1 VAREALRLPLVA
13 LRLSAVAL
21 VSIAG
26 WEGFKSVAYIPV
38 PGDVPTI
45 GFGTTKDV
53 KMGDTIDPV
62 TALQRKIRDVEK
74 FEGAIKQCVH
84 VPLAQHE
91 YDAYLSLA
99 YNIGSGAFCRSTLV
113 RKLNAQDYEGACKE
127 ILRWDKFKGRPLQGL
142 TNRRQAEFK
151 QCMGT

>member
-1 VAREALRLPLVA
+1 VRLPLVA

-26 WEGFKSVAYIPV
+26 WEGYKSVAYIPV
-38 PGDVPTI
+38 PGDTPTI
-45 GFGTTKDV
+45 GFGTTKNV

-62 TALQRKIRDVEK
+62 TALQRKIRDVEV
-74 FEGAIKQCVH
+74 FEGAVKQCVN

-99 YNIGSGAFCRSTLV
+99 YNIGPNAFCRSTLV
-113 RKLNAQDYEGACKE
+113 RKLNQSDYAGACKE
-127 ILRWDKFKGRPLQGL
+127 ILRWDKFQGKPLTGL
-142 TNRRQAEFK
+142 TNRRQAEYK
-151 QCMGT
+151 QCIGK

>member
-1 VAREALRLPLVA
+1 MRLPLVA

-84 VPLAQHE
+84 VPLTQHE

-127 ILRWDKFKGRPLQGL
+127 ILRWDKFKGKPLQGL

-151 QCMGT
+151 QCMGN

>member
-1 VAREALRLPLVA
+1 LRLPLVA

-127 ILRWDKFKGRPLQGL
+127 ILRWDKFKGKPLQGL

>member
-1 VAREALRLPLVA
+1 LRLPLVA

-84 VPLAQHE
+84 VPLTQHE

-127 ILRWDKFKGRPLQGL
+127 ILRWDKFKGKPLQGL

-151 QCMGT
+151 QCMGN

>member
-1 VAREALRLPLVA
+1 LRLPLVA